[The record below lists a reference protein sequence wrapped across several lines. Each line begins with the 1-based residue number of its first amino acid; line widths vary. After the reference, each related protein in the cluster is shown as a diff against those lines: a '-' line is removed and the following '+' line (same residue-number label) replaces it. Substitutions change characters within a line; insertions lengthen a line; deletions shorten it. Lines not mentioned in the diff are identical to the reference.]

1 MPTITANELLEFLT
15 YLAESQIIP
24 RSHISIHAV
33 NFTLSEIRNAMTAI
47 QEQSELYQSYL
58 QHKNESVAHGAD

>member
-15 YLAESQIIP
+15 YLAEFEIIP

-33 NFTLSEIRNAMTAI
+33 NFTLSEIRNAIPRQESQGARRKI
-47 QEQSELYQSYL
+47 QS
-58 QHKNESVAHGAD
+58 KTG